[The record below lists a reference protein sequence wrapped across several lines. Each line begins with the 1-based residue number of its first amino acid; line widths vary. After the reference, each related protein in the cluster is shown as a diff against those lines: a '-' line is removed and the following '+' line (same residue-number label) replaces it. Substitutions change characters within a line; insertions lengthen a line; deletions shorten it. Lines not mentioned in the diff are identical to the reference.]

1 MVRSDLSKNILKNM
15 SKLVFISSPYSN
27 PDENIKE
34 ENYKK
39 VAKYA
44 TFLCKS
50 GITAISPIV
59 YGHELLK
66 NDKSMSSDWSFWENF
81 CLNLM
86 KKCDEIHVL
95 KLNGWEKSVGVREE
109 IEFANTQNINIVYV
123 DEESHSE

>member
-66 NDKSMSSDWSFWENF
+66 NDKSMSSDWSFWKDF
-81 CLNLM
+81 CLSLM
-86 KKCDEIHVL
+86 KKSDEIHVY
-95 KLNGWEKSVGVREE
+95 KIDGWEKSVGVTEE
-109 IEFANTQNINIVYV
+109 IEFAKKQNINIVYV
-123 DEESHSE
+123 DEGFHSG